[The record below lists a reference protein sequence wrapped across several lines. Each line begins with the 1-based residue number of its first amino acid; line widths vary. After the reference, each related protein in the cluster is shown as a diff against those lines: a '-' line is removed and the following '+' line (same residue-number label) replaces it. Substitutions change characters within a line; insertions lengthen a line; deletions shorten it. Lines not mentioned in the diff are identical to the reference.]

1 MITLKRKIEIEA
13 IFLIGIAVIV
23 GIFFAVYGNNYKQ
36 QFNASLK
43 TPRVP
48 VVKTILAK
56 VTVSS
61 QISPDGIK
69 KVVMK
74 ITQNPDNTNAYSFS
88 VVDVGSSIET
98 QIFTWILDSSKN
110 MLTPFNTWSPDD
122 QYFFVE
128 QNTGGPKS
136 VFVFKVNGSP
146 FANGSNYLD
155 VTDLF
160 TKANTGNNFD
170 EATGWASGT
179 LIIINTINT
188 DGTKGP
194 SYWFEV
200 PSQSV
205 IQLSTEF

>member
-23 GIFFAVYGNNYKQ
+23 GIFFAVFRSNYKQ
-36 QFNASLK
+36 QFNVSLK
-43 TPRVP
+43 TPQMP
-48 VVKTILAK
+48 IVKTTLAK
-56 VTVSS
+56 ITVSS
-61 QISPDGIK
+61 QISPDGTK
-69 KVVMK
+69 EVVMK
-74 ITQNPDNTNAYSFS
+74 VSQNPDDTNTYNFS

-98 QIFTWILDSSKN
+98 HIFTWISDPSKN
-110 MLTPFNTWSPDD
+110 MLIPFNAWSPDD

-128 QNTGGPKS
+128 QNTGSTKS
-136 VFVFKVNGSP
+136 VFVFKVSGSP
-146 FANGSNYLD
+146 FVNGSNYLD

-179 LIIINTINT
+179 LIIINSIKT

-194 SYWFEV
+194 SYWFEI
-200 PSQSV
+200 PSQAI
-205 IQLSTEF
+205 IQLSTQF

>member
-23 GIFFAVYGNNYKQ
+23 GIFFAVYRSNYKQ
-36 QFNASLK
+36 QFNVSLK
-43 TPRVP
+43 TPQMP
-48 VVKTILAK
+48 VVKTTLTK

-61 QISPDGIK
+61 QISPDGTK
-69 KVVMK
+69 EVVMK
-74 ITQNPDNTNAYSFS
+74 ITQNPDNTETYNFS

-98 QIFTWILDSSKN
+98 HIYTWILDPAKS
-110 MLTPFNTWSPDD
+110 MLIPFNTWSSDD
-122 QYFFVE
+122 QYFFVQ
-128 QNTGGPKS
+128 QNTGSTKS
-136 VFVFKVNGSP
+136 VFVFKTDGSP

-160 TKANTGNNFD
+160 IKANTGNNFD

-179 LIIINTINT
+179 LIIINTVNT

-200 PSQSV
+200 PSQAV

>member
-1 MITLKRKIEIEA
+1 MTTLKRKIEIEA

-23 GIFFAVYGNNYKQ
+23 GIFFAVYGSNYKQ
-36 QFNASLK
+36 QFSVPLK
-43 TPRVP
+43 THQMPI
-48 VVKTILAK
+48 VKTTLAK

-61 QISPDGIK
+61 QISPDGTK
-69 KVVMK
+69 EVVMK
-74 ITQNPDNTNAYSFS
+74 ITQNPDNTKTYNFS

-98 QIFTWILDSSKN
+98 HIFTWISDPLKS
-110 MLTPFNTWSPDD
+110 MLIPFNTWSSDN

-128 QNTGGPKS
+128 QSTAGTKS
-136 VFVFKVNGSP
+136 VFVFKANGSP
-146 FANGSNYLD
+146 FTNGANYLD

-160 TKANTGNNFD
+160 VKANTGNNFD

-179 LIIINTINT
+179 LIIINTVNT

-200 PSQSV
+200 PSQAV

>member
-13 IFLIGIAVIV
+13 IFLVGIAVIV
-23 GIFFAVYGNNYKQ
+23 GIFFAAYGSNYKQ
-36 QFNASLK
+36 QFNVPLK
-43 TPRVP
+43 TPQMP
-48 VVKTILAK
+48 VVKTTLTK

-61 QISPDGIK
+61 QISPDGTK
-69 KVVMK
+69 EVVMK
-74 ITQNPDNTNAYSFS
+74 ITQNPDNTKTYNFS
-88 VVDVGSSIET
+88 VVDVASLIET
-98 QIFTWILDSSKN
+98 HIFTWILDPLKS
-110 MLTPFNTWSPDD
+110 MLIPFNTWSSDD
-122 QYFFVE
+122 QYFFVQ
-128 QNTGGPKS
+128 QNTASTKS
-136 VFVFKVNGSP
+136 VFVFKINGSP

-160 TKANTGNNFD
+160 AKANTGNNFD

-179 LIIINTINT
+179 LIIINTIKT

-205 IQLSTEF
+205 IQLSTQF